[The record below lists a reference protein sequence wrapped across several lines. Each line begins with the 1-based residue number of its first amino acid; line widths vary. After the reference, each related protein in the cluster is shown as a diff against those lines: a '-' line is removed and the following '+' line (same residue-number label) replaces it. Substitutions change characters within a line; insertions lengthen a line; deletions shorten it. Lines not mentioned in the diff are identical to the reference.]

1 MKTFQQE
8 KNGRISGV
16 TEKTFGRDVNPPRFT
31 VQGQATATGN
41 TSITVTAT
49 ATDDVQ
55 TTLYYTL
62 RYSTSQSSLDTTTTT
77 KTAQAQKN
85 QQVTFNLTASDGI
98 SNYTTYYFRIDVSDG
113 FVTEITKGNVVQA
126 TTWCNLGTYCSGKV
140 KSYIKCG
147 LCNRKWLYRSRL

>member
-62 RYSTSQSSLDTTTTT
+62 RYSTSQNNLDTTTTT
-77 KTAQAQKN
+77 KTAQKN